1 MKPTQER
8 VQALIYAGFK
18 LVEFT
23 EVDNGVLYSA
33 IDNESLINHGALMY
47 KNRKWIRASNYTYGS
62 QAEAMLDLVAAQRG
76 MSHFVGAAIRLLLG
90 K

>member
-18 LVEFT
+18 LVDFI

-33 IDNESLINHGALMY
+33 IDNESQVNYGALMY
-47 KNRKWIRASNYTYGS
+47 KKRKWVRASNYTYGS
-62 QAEAMLDLVAAQRG
+62 QAESMLDLVAGQQGTEHLVA
-76 MSHFVGAAIRLLLG
+76 AAIKLLLR